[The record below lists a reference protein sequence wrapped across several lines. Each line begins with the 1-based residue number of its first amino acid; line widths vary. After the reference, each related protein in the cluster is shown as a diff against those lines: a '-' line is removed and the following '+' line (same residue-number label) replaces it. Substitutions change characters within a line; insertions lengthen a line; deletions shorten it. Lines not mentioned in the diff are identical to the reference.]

1 MLSGPTWGRRCRVLL
16 NVHQLKAGYGNL
28 IVLREI
34 SFLMSVGETLAV
46 IGSNGAGKSTLL
58 WALSGM
64 IRPKSGQ
71 VWFGEQEITGW
82 DCSRIVSLGIGH
94 VLQGMHVFSSLM
106 VEDNLILGAYA
117 QRSNSEWFR
126 DRNLQIVYKYF
137 PVLER
142 KRRQHAGSLSGG
154 EKQMLAIGRT
164 LMCKL
169 KLLLLDEPSAGL
181 APLLVKHLFEILS
194 ELREKFSL
202 TILLVEQNAEAALRF
217 SHRGLVMGQGQMM
230 LEGGARSLINNE
242 KVREIYLGKGE
253 KTPNVKGNG

>member
-1 MLSGPTWGRRCRVLL
+1 MLR
-16 NVHQLKAGYGNL
+16 VHQLTAGYGNL

-34 SFLMSVGETLAV
+34 SFSMKRGETLAV

-64 IRPKSGQ
+64 IPPKSGQ

-82 DCSRIVSLGIGH
+82 DCTRIVALGVGH
-94 VLQGMHVFSSLM
+94 VLQGMHVFSSLA
-106 VEDNLILGAYA
+106 VEDNLILGAYG
-117 QRSNSEWFR
+117 QRLDLQTLKN
-126 DRNLQIVYKYF
+126 RNLQIVYKYF

-142 KRRQHAGSLSGG
+142 KRRQRAGSLSGG

-164 LMCKL
+164 LMCEL

-181 APLLVKHLFEILS
+181 APLLVKNLFEILKR
-194 ELREKFSL
+194 LREEFSL

-217 SHRGLVMGQGQMM
+217 SNRGLVIAQGQIM
-230 LEGGARSLINNE
+230 LDGEAQSLLNNE
-242 KVREIYLGKGE
+242 EVKEIYLGKG
-253 KTPNVKGNG
+253 KKNTIG